1 MNLFILFSAVVVLL
15 LLMLRFKLNAFLA
28 LILTALGTGIA
39 LGMPVEN
46 VIKSVET
53 GVGNTLG
60 QLALVIGFGAMLGEL
75 LAESGAIQQISARL
89 IGFFGE
95 KYIQWA
101 ILLTAFVVGIPMFFN
116 AAFVI
121 LIPIVYSL
129 AKTTKLPLLY
139 LGVPMVA
146 ALSVTHGYLP
156 PHPGPM
162 SICKLYNADVFKVMI
177 LGFVVAIPAVIAG
190 GILTGNLM
198 KKIDVKMPVLFDL
211 KTPISDNLIDLEL
224 NNKSELIDLKTI
236 NKSDLISNK
245 IKLPALNISILV
257 ALSPLIF
264 MAIGS
269 IFKLFKHNY
278 DLVNIGNFLGD
289 PSVSLLLAVLLA
301 TYLLGIKQG
310 KTIEQLMDSMGNSI
324 KPVAMILLI
333 IGGGGAFKQVLI
345 DSGVGKQIGDAMLT
359 LPVSPLI
366 LAWLITATLRV
377 CLGSSTVAGLTAAGL
392 MAPIAEHSGVS
403 RELLTLATGSG
414 SIFFSNVNDTGFWM
428 FKEYFGTTV
437 GQTFKSW
444 SIMEAVVSLVGLA
457 VVLLLS
463 LVV

>member
-1 MNLFILFSAVVVLL
+1 MNILILFVAIIILL

-39 LGMPVEN
+39 LGMPVDK
-46 VIKSVET
+46 VIKSVEM
-53 GVGNTLG
+53 GVGSTLG

-75 LAESGAIQQISARL
+75 LAESGAIQRISTQL
-89 IGFFGE
+89 IDFFGE

-101 ILLTAFVVGIPMFFN
+101 VLLSAFVVGIPMFFN

-162 SICKLYNADVFKVMI
+162 AICKLYNANVFKVMI

-198 KKIDVKMPVLFDL
+198 KKIDVKTPALFDSMAIDSN
-211 KTPISDNLIDLEL
+211 TLIDS
-224 NNKSELIDLKTI
+224 KSNDVIDK
-236 NKSDLISNK
+236 NA
-245 IKLPALNISILV
+245 KLPPLSIAVFV

-269 IFKLFKHNY
+269 ILKLFTPDY
-278 DLVNIGNFLGD
+278 GLTTVGTFIGD
-289 PSVSLLLAVLLA
+289 PSVSLLLAVFLA
-301 TYLLGIKQG
+301 TYFLGIRQG
-310 KTIEQLMDSMGNSI
+310 KTSERLMDLMGNSV

-345 DSGVGKQIGDAMLT
+345 DSGVGKQIGDGMMN

-392 MAPIAEHSGVS
+392 MAPLADSSGVS

-437 GQTFKSW
+437 GQTFRSW
-444 SIMEAVVSLVGLA
+444 SVMEAVVSLVGLA
-457 VVLLLS
+457 GVLLLS

>member
-1 MNLFILFSAVVVLL
+1 MNLIILFAAVAVLL
-15 LLMLRFKLNAFLA
+15 TLMLWLKLNAFLA
-28 LILTALGTGIA
+28 LILTALGAGVA
-39 LGMPVEN
+39 LGMPVE
-46 VIKSVET
+46 VVVKSIEK
-53 GVGNTLG
+53 GVGGTLG
-60 QLALVIGFGAMLGEL
+60 QLALVIGFGAMLGEI
-75 LAESGAIQQISARL
+75 LAQSGAIQQISTRL
-89 IGFFGE
+89 IQFFGE

-101 ILLTAFVVGIPMFFN
+101 ILMSAFVVGIPMFFN

-121 LIPIVYSL
+121 LIPIVYSV

-156 PHPGPM
+156 PHPGPTT
-162 SICKLYNADVFKVMI
+162 ICNLYKADIFKVMYLGI
-177 LGFVVAIPAVIAG
+177 LVAIPAVIAG
-190 GILTGNLM
+190 GIFTGNLM
-198 KKIDVKMPVLFDL
+198 KKIDVKIPEFFA
-211 KTPISDNLIDLEL
+211 INS
-224 NNKSELIDLKTI
+224 NKNGELIKQNNL
-236 NKSDLISNK
+236 
-245 IKLPALNISILV
+245 KLPPLSICLIV

-264 MAIGS
+264 MFLGS
-269 IFKLFKHNY
+269 ICKLFSQNY
-278 DLVNIGNFLGD
+278 WVINVGYLMGD
-289 PSVSLLLAVLLA
+289 PSVSLLLAVFLA
-301 TYLLGIKQG
+301 TYFLGIKQG
-310 KTIEQLMDSMGNSI
+310 KTIEELMNSVGNSI

-333 IGGGGAFKQVLI
+333 IGGGGAFKQVLV
-345 DSGVGKQIGDAMLT
+345 DSGVGKQIGDAMLH

-377 CLGSSTVAGLTAAGL
+377 CLGSSTVAGLTAAGI
-392 MAPIAEHSGVS
+392 MVSFADNSGVN

-444 SIMEAVVSLVGLA
+444 SVMEAVVSLVGLG

-463 LVV
+463 FVV